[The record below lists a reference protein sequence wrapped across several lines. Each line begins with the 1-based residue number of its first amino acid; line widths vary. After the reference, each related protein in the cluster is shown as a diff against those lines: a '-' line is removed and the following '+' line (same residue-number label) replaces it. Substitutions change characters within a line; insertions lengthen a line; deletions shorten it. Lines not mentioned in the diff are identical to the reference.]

1 MGIALGRD
9 HDHPQ
14 MMKEALSQ
22 YLAAAKHCIGPG
34 VGLDFAAAVLLFA
47 IIDAIGSL
55 IVNQVEVDVGGRR
68 LLVTKTKRF
77 RVLNTKYFGQSLND
91 DQIERILNHAAD
103 RGFVKDVVIVGE
115 RHRPQRRR
123 RGGLQIRQK
132 RDEEQYQER

>member
-1 MGIALGRD
+1 
-9 HDHPQ
+9 

-91 DQIERILNHAAD
+91 DQIERIHNLYRSTLSHNATL
-103 RGFVKDVVIVGE
+103 GPK
-115 RHRPQRRR
+115 
-123 RGGLQIRQK
+123 
-132 RDEEQYQER
+132 QY